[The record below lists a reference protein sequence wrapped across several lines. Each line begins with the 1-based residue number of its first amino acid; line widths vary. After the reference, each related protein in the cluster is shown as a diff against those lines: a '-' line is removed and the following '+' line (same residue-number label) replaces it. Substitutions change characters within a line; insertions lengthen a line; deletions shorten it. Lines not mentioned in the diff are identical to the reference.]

1 MEVYNSGDKNNDKNI
16 DTSFLNKISRGN
28 AKVAQN
34 SDKTGTSAT
43 SFVTGA
49 SKTKNAKT
57 AYEGIDEMDFE
68 SRRQYEKAEL
78 ARLVAGKTPMS
89 LLKNATVAEYADKE
103 GMTIR
108 EFIYTVM
115 SIRNLSGQNVMMT
128 KEELTAKGFKLA
140 PYAQPFYDKDGKA
153 YYEVSLTSKPRDA
166 RKLNYFSNGKVS
178 DAAVSKLTAPRAG
191 DSPETAPDV
200 KAALDICEKL
210 AYYTGVK
217 LDVSTKKNIFM
228 PSTLGRASKKVKDAA
243 SKATLGK
250 WKSKKFVPVSGKMFM
265 DPGQRNG
272 TEILT
277 TYISRCAMM
286 SFDTNFETFMGVI
299 EGDKAFL
306 DLDAKK
312 KATVTSDYKKN
323 YESIKY
329 TLNSICMDL
338 ISSEMAKTI
347 PDTSA
352 EQRLAM
358 SEAYMVSAMQQMNSL
373 GRYIDDP
380 YVMKFISST
389 VTKSVSRYNANFM
402 FSAKTIVDTNCKVT
416 GCKPLFKNANRET
429 AVFGQY
435 QYPMNGD
442 FQFSAFKGNGA
453 EKSKTP
459 STTPTSTPVP
469 SATPTVTPSADK
481 TVDTATPS
489 TTTIGGEEGKTA
501 DDIRMGGKSVGER
514 LGEYFSLY
522 PDIYESDYVSV
533 VRKYGLP
540 DFLEYSE
547 NGNIYDSE
555 KLGLND
561 AQVHVLSNH
570 QYREKYVDFEGL
582 LDDEE
587 WVKIQKA
594 YSEVNN
600 RVGEQAQ
607 EDVYFDV
614 QRQEVDFILSR
625 IWGMEIPNKAKSKE
639 KDEDKVVKPEPKTE
653 EKKPEVKKTKKP
665 EKAVI
670 IERTANGT
678 PDLFSKYNLPEEL
691 RDIVVPT
698 GIDVD
703 ASIEN
708 FAKDQLLNSHEQRC
722 EVVARYNLKD
732 DDEWKQIQDRYKEI
746 NKLDGIDEQTELYVE
761 IQKQEIDF
769 VSTRIWDGIINKVSE
784 NEKEDSSETSSTD
797 NSADKGGAEKTDTD
811 NGTAQTG
818 VAEKDG
824 TGKSGVT
831 SGDKETDNGNGG
843 IAPTFGND
851 GKTPSTGN
859 GADNNSGTN
868 VGVNTNNDFEQTNEE
883 VETGTTGGST
893 TSGAGN
899 GGSTGLRYTETT
911 DEVSTADATDS
922 TNDTA
927 APDFTGKT
935 GKGEK
940 ATKEEVKEVI
950 RKQLEDM
957 DKATTQQMDTTV
969 VRSIVKKLEP
979 DLRPAEATGKD
990 FSTISKVFNERS
1002 PEQIQ
1007 NALEKYVAKYT
1018 AKALYEKS
1026 LADKKTAVNT
1036 EKSEKASDFEKQRT
1050 LAVSDSQNAV
1060 TILYEGLSQKAR
1072 AKQVQA
1078 IVDKANN
1085 SNDNVQVLQAQGVKR
1100 VQSLTEKK
1108 VEAAMSDFER
1118 LKDEYPEWGNC
1129 STTASFM
1136 NYWHTNVQGANGKFA
1151 NNLKNEVKLSCRA
1164 TDAGIVLNE
1173 RLKDS
1178 DGEYRIIDGL
1188 TIIQK
1193 DEGKNKAGLN
1203 AYKLIKINP
1212 QDGKDPKLSET
1223 TVYTETENLVET
1235 NEFDEIYRDSLTD
1248 EALAENNGYIGKVIP
1263 GRAQPMR
1270 LPNAEKNLKREIMKE
1285 KMHSK

>member
-1 MEVYNSGDKNNDKNI
+1 MLEYTQTKERFMEVYNSGDKNNDKNI

-28 AKVAQN
+28 GKVAQN
-34 SDKTGTSAT
+34 SSKARAGAT
-43 SFVTGA
+43 SFAAG
-49 SKTKNAKT
+49 SSETKNAKT
-57 AYEGIDEMDFE
+57 AYKGIDEMDFE

-89 LLKNATVAEYADKE
+89 LLKNATVADYADKE

-128 KEELTAKGFKLA
+128 KEELTARSFKLA

-166 RKLNYFSNGKVS
+166 RKLNYFANGKVS
-178 DAAVSKLTAPRAG
+178 EAAIGKLTAPRAG

-200 KAALDICEKL
+200 KAALGICEKL

-217 LDVSTKKNIFM
+217 LDISTKKNIFM

-272 TEILT
+272 AEILT

-312 KATVTSDYKKN
+312 KAAVTSDYKRN

-352 EQRLAM
+352 EERLAM
-358 SEAYMVSAMQQMNSL
+358 SEAYIVSAMQQMNSL

-389 VTKSVSRYNANFM
+389 VTKSVSRYNANLM
-402 FSAKTIVDTNCKVT
+402 FSAKTIVDANCKVT
-416 GCKPLFKNANRET
+416 GSKPLFKNANRET

-459 STTPTSTPVP
+459 SATPAPAP
-469 SATPTVTPSADK
+469 SATTTATPSADK
-481 TVDTATPS
+481 TGATATPS
-489 TTTIGGEEGKTA
+489 TATTGREEDETA
-501 DDIRMGGKSVGER
+501 NEDVMER
-514 LGEYFSLY
+514 LDRYFASN
-522 PDIYESDYVSV
+522 PNVHIPDYVSV
-533 VRKYGLP
+533 VRRYGLP

-547 NGNIYDSE
+547 NGNIYNSKE
-555 KLGLND
+555 LGFND
-561 AQVHVLSNH
+561 AQVYVLSNH
-570 QYREKYVDFEGL
+570 QYREKYVEFEGL
-582 LDDEE
+582 LNDEE
-587 WVKIQKA
+587 WIKIQNS

-600 RVGEQAQ
+600 RVGEEAQ

-625 IWGMEIPNKAKSKE
+625 IWGMEIPSKTKRKE
-639 KDEDKVVKPEPKTE
+639 KEEDRVVKPEPKAE
-653 EKKPEVKKTKKP
+653 EKKPEVKKPEEKKTKKP
-665 EKAVI
+665 EKTI
-670 IERTANGT
+670 TIERIPNRT

-691 RDIVVPT
+691 RGIIVPT
-698 GIDVD
+698 GIDAN
-703 ASIEN
+703 ASTEN
-708 FAKDQLLNSHEQRC
+708 FAKDQLLYNHEQRC
-722 EVVARYNLKD
+722 KAVAIYNLKD

-746 NKLDGIDEQTELYVE
+746 NKLDGIDEQTELYIE
-761 IQKQEIDF
+761 IQKQEMDF
-769 VSTRIWDGIINKVSE
+769 VSTRIWDGIINKIPE
-784 NEKEDSSETSSTD
+784 NK
-797 NSADKGGAEKTDTD
+797 KTDSTETTSTEND
-811 NGTAQTG
+811 TEKSGNGKTNADYGTAQTSET
-818 VAEKDG
+818 EKDG
-824 TGKSGVT
+824 AGKGGAQTG
-831 SGDKETDNGNGG
+831 DNGSN
-843 IAPTFGND
+843 
-851 GKTPSTGN
+851 
-859 GADNNSGTN
+859 NNSSNNAGTD
-868 VGVNTNNDFEQTNEE
+868 TNSGLEQASGE
-883 VETGTTGGST
+883 VKTGTTGGSA

-899 GGSTGLRYTETT
+899 GGSTGLRCTEIA
-911 DEVSTADATDS
+911 DETSTADATD
-922 TNDTA
+922 TTTGTTA
-927 APDFTGKT
+927 QDFTGKA
-935 GKGEK
+935 GKDEQATEEKVEK
-940 ATKEEVKEVI
+940 AI

-957 DKATTQQMDTTV
+957 DKATTQQVETIAVDP
-969 VRSIVKKLEP
+969 IVKKPEP
-979 DLRPAEATGKD
+979 DLRPAETTGKD
-990 FSTISKVFNERS
+990 FSTISKAFNERS

-1007 NALEKYVAKYT
+1007 TALEKYVAKYA
-1018 AKALYEKS
+1018 AKALHEKS
-1026 LADKKTAVNT
+1026 LADKRAAVNT

-1050 LAVSDSQNAV
+1050 HAVSDSQNAV

-1085 SNDNVQVLQAQGVKR
+1085 SNESIQVLQAQGVKR

-1118 LKDEYPEWGNC
+1118 LKDEHPKWGNC

-1151 NNLKNEVKLSCRA
+1151 NSLKNEVKLSCRA

-1173 RLKDS
+1173 KLKDS

-1188 TIIQK
+1188 TIIKK
-1193 DEGKNKAGLN
+1193 DEGNNKAGLN

-1235 NEFDEIYRDSLTD
+1235 NEFDEIYRDSLSD